1 MSFKPIDQN
10 QEHINLQIATSFRN
24 YKNST
29 HDENIVLNR
38 LSLTANVVGICR
50 SNIEKAFGQVIDGKH
65 SHADLT
71 SDTLLLTRHLFNE
84 RRVRSRSNADMALL
98 TKPLFESLDI
108 LSIGMSKL
116 MDAVPRFNQEFI
128 VPVDMPLEARELLL
142 DREDGDDVVAEAI
155 LNGYFESDDEYALD
169 N

>member
-1 MSFKPIDQN
+1 
-10 QEHINLQIATSFRN
+10 
-24 YKNST
+24 
-29 HDENIVLNR
+29 
-38 LSLTANVVGICR
+38 
-50 SNIEKAFGQVIDGKH
+50 
-65 SHADLT
+65 
-71 SDTLLLTRHLFNE
+71 
-84 RRVRSRSNADMALL
+84 MALL